1 MGKLA
6 QKTSDAA
13 VKGLKNL
20 KIMIGLRWTEIIC
33 LFLAVFFLA
42 ATIATFS
49 LELILMGG
57 ASYLGSY
64 SRDDAAGDCHCIAEC
79 VHGAGTVDLS
89 KTSYGEDA
97 LWANGYYLTHD
108 PFNAAGFISYANYV
122 QSIGAFHTPGTNV
135 PKLLPVPTQDKW
147 AEGTD
152 YECTF
157 DDYMNGHPLVVVSRG
172 IGNYDPMDCYQCV
185 DDLEQVHYLY
195 INTEFYRYTH
205 EQYARSL
212 VDDASVI
219 VTTGGEHDYIQ
230 AMLDANRGV
239 NYSSLGAEAID
250 WVDYPEISS
259 TYAMFFCKTYEY
271 ACEHKD
277 DGTETDYES
286 MVNNLSAYAKW
297 FYNGEGDGN
306 EGNTNIAELSQSKYY
321 GYAGHTIDETNTS
334 GYVFEPAYSK
344 DTVYQAYYESWVARY
359 GESPES
365 LADMIYYIMRDNKR
379 LGVNTVCDK
388 CKNSYVECT
397 GSSWWLDYQG
407 LFTFIEHNRIGFEYQ
422 DLNGNGIP
430 DCEEEDYVDEHDPDL
445 YSGGNNVGQAPVG
458 EEYVI
463 HIDALM
469 DENEGYYGYPMTAGA
484 IGGTKNNAGANV
496 VAHTVVDGKEYLDG
510 QTMMFMMSDNQ
521 LHDCNPENDAH
532 AIISE
537 ADAMAGTGMAA
548 NEAAANCGCPIFS
561 MAGALSNVLGTPI
574 TLIQILDASDRF
586 EYFCDRG
593 DQPIGKLKAPSSGGD
608 GWYYRR
614 PWTNY
619 GSGTSGLDD
628 FCKQYDAS
636 FTSRIVGTTE
646 EAFEALCDTTKN
658 TVIRTH
664 DPYGYDGMQCYGW
677 AGNPKT
683 WVNAEHY
690 NHLPGNGHLYY
701 IVKAYPETRE
711 FLVCMN
717 YGSFAYAKVSIDD
730 FPVNRSYLILQ
741 TDKRSGGSNY
751 SGTGTRVVD
760 VDGYPNP
767 TDIETGRTDMSLLEA
782 SGVDVGPR
790 RFDGSWYTY
799 INGWEQGT
807 DATAVQV
814 SDKSL
819 DLYSSPP
826 YNPSDFGNCYFFD
839 YKYYEKDMQNWLKAT
854 EETYGYDF
862 SSRQTTTMKTLI
874 VTDNENNGNAIVDGQ
889 GAWNYY
895 TTLFPEWGDVWN
907 AAGNNKAKMI
917 AAKGYSEHLPLF
929 ICAQPWGALSGPG
942 GQPISDSWWEKYA
955 DVSGLYATNGLF
967 AGAGKVS
974 SGGEAYGNECGK
986 SYHFPCMAVL
996 KDSSGKIWYV
1006 PVVYNSAK
1014 GHGFPFSAGQSH
1026 RRVTLT
1032 KLDDINDMN
1041 SVISWVWAD
1050 SGVMDSVTGGN
1061 YDKNTGTYAKLTD
1074 ANGVTHTAPA
1084 GCLGVTNLDNVTCF
1098 STLDDYFSWIST
1110 GTTHNWDSPLF
1121 EALNLEMTS
1130 VSKTLVDSMGYEIQ
1144 GFIVCSYESGAG
1156 ASTGYEYDPSNPGSN
1171 RIADSNTGNNFGI
1184 NSSSMLF
1191 RPKNGTATVLLQ
1203 NPPTTWDTLTTSVTS
1218 SSTKGSANASTAT
1231 EKGVWEILYY
1241 CPSTDEWLITEDTT
1255 KMCMEIRV
1263 YKPYNYS
1270 DKEIYPVCYIKMG
1283 NNGRWKNT
1291 STNVL
1296 YQFDDAIERGD
1307 MSPTVIVL
1315 IEGYHDQ
1322 NTNLFL
1328 GTDTNGDGKINLYN
1342 IMEGIQCRYAVS
1354 TAKENQYLIGFS
1366 YGSIEIDRLAESDLS
1381 NFAVVGHVL
1390 GYDFKKRAQSIING
1404 TLVTDYI
1411 LIDAFSGG
1419 EKSTDASWQ
1428 CGIPLLDACTP
1439 IQGEGNA
1446 YCMDVRSSCAHSHV
1460 DAMEI
1465 VIDILCWYS

>member
-20 KIMIGLRWTEIIC
+20 KLMIGLRWTEIIC

-42 ATIATFS
+42 ATIAAFS
-49 LELILMGG
+49 LELILIGG

-79 VHGAGTVDLS
+79 VHGASTVDLS

-97 LWANGYYLTHD
+97 LWSNGYYLTHD
-108 PFNAAGFISYANYV
+108 PFNAAGFISYANYMLGM
-122 QSIGAFHTPGTNV
+122 GAFHVPGTNV
-135 PKLLPVPTQDKW
+135 PKLLPVPTQSKW

-157 DDYMNGHPLVVVSRG
+157 DDYMDGHPLVVVSRG
-172 IGNYDPMDCYQCV
+172 IGNYDPMDCYECV

-239 NYSSLGAEAID
+239 NYSSLSAEAID

-359 GESPES
+359 GDSPES

-379 LGVNTVCDK
+379 LGVDTVCDK
-388 CKNSYVECT
+388 CKSSYVECT

-469 DENEGYYGYPMTAGA
+469 DENEAYYGYPMTPANVGER
-484 IGGTKNNAGANV
+484 KNNAGANI
-496 VAHTVVDGKEYLDG
+496 VAHTIVDGKEYLDG
-510 QTMMFMMSDNQ
+510 HTMMFYMNDNH
-521 LHDCNPENDAH
+521 LYDCNGDGHTGAQ
-532 AIISE
+532 ISE
-537 ADAMAGTGMAA
+537 AVAMAGTGPAA
-548 NEAAANCGCPIFS
+548 DEAAWRCGCPIFS

-593 DQPIGKLKAPSSGGD
+593 GQPIGKLKAPSSGGEGWFFRKPD
-608 GWYYRR
+608 G
-614 PWTNY
+614 NH
-619 GSGTSGLDD
+619 GAGTSGLDD

-636 FTSRIVGTTE
+636 FTSWTVNTPE
-646 EAFEALCDTTKN
+646 EAFEVLCDTSKN

-664 DPYGYDGMQCYGW
+664 NAFGHFGMQCYGW
-677 AGNPKT
+677 AGDSKT
-683 WVNAEHY
+683 WTESTNKGK
-690 NHLPGNGHLYY
+690 LPGDGHLFY

-717 YGSFAYAKVSIDD
+717 YGGYAYARVSIDEFD
-730 FPVNRSYLILQ
+730 NRGYLVLQ

-807 DATAVQV
+807 EYTLSQTY
-814 SDKSL
+814 SDKDHGDRTL
-819 DLYSSPP
+819 MLYTSPP
-826 YNPSDFGNCYFFD
+826 YNPNDFDTCYYFDFNYYMSDMKSWVKALETTYD
-839 YKYYEKDMQNWLKAT
+839 YDLTSHGQL
-854 EETYGYDF
+854 
-862 SSRQTTTMKTLI
+862 
-874 VTDNENNGNAIVDGQ
+874 NEVEVSDDASNGNALKYGLTYFADMYG
-889 GAWNYY
+889 Y
-895 TTLFPEWGDVWN
+895 TYTGYGTNTAAVSAIKSSTLNCSPIW
-907 AAGNNKAKMI
+907 M
-917 AAKGYSEHLPLF
+917 
-929 ICAQPWGALSGPG
+929 CAQPWGALSGPG
-942 GQPISDSWWEKYA
+942 CAPIADSYWEKYA
-955 DVSGLYATNGLF
+955 DVSGLYATNGF
-967 AGAGKVS
+967 FT
-974 SGGEAYGNECGK
+974 GESAITDQAFGNQCGK
-986 SYHFPCMAVL
+986 AYNYPCMAVL
-996 KDSSGKIWYV
+996 EIDGKIYYT
-1006 PVVYNSAK
+1006 PVVYNDAK
-1014 GHGFPFSAGQSH
+1014 GHGFPFVGGQSS
-1026 RRVTLT
+1026 RKVYST
-1032 KLDDINDMN
+1032 KIDSINDMN
-1041 SVISWVWAD
+1041 SVVSWTWQQGTD
-1050 SGVMDSVTGGN
+1050 SDRVLCHT
-1061 YDKNTGTYAKLTD
+1061 TGTNINRDTGESSESYPNGLLITYSPVTVGNKTHQVCYGTLNEYFEWQSTATNSSWKESPYMEPICIESIKALT
-1074 ANGVTHTAPA
+1074 
-1084 GCLGVTNLDNVTCF
+1084 GCIKSNV
-1098 STLDDYFSWIST
+1098 I
-1110 GTTHNWDSPLF
+1110 
-1121 EALNLEMTS
+1121 
-1130 VSKTLVDSMGYEIQ
+1130 
-1144 GFIVCSYESGAG
+1144 GFIICGNSDGSAKVSD
-1156 ASTGYEYDPSNPGSN
+1156 GYEYDPSNPGSN

-1191 RPKNGTATVLLQ
+1191 RPKNGMATVLLQ
-1203 NPPTTWDTLTTSVTS
+1203 SPPTSWDTLTTSVTS
-1218 SSTKGSANASTAT
+1218 SSTKSWANASTAT

-1255 KMCMEIRV
+1255 KMCLEIRV

-1270 DKEIYPVCYIKMG
+1270 DKEVYPVCYIKMG

-1307 MSPTVIVL
+1307 MSPTIIVL
-1315 IEGYHDQ
+1315 IEGYHDGDG
-1322 NTNLFL
+1322 NRKL

-1342 IMEGIQCRYAVS
+1342 IMEGIQSRYAVS

-1366 YGSIEIDRLAESDLS
+1366 YGSIEIDSLAESDLS

-1419 EKSTDASWQ
+1419 EKSTDTSWQ